1 MSLDW
6 YNRKAQEKDDQ
17 DDFLK
22 NVQDI
27 CSMQTRCY
35 AFYIHDVTQ
44 VFETSGSQPVWHQ
57 GLVFWKTIFK
67 QPGG

>member
-22 NVQDI
+22 NVQGYLLHADKMLCI
-27 CSMQTRCY
+27 LYT
-35 AFYIHDVTQ
+35 
-44 VFETSGSQPVWHQ
+44 
-57 GLVFWKTIFK
+57 
-67 QPGG
+67 